1 MRYGTCCSSAA
12 NVTHVDCRSLQADDK
27 AETGASGFR
36 YFIKRHS
43 ARSLTSEC
51 TMMTYPMIYR
61 PVAKGAGGFLPSL
74 RLQRVYYTHLWPIL
88 GSSAFTFTVMRL
100 AFLRF
105 RKSLYMVF
113 RPGLWASHLHNL
125 ARV

>member
-12 NVTHVDCRSLQADDK
+12 NVTHFDCRSLQADDK

-74 RLQRVYYTHLWPIL
+74 RLQRVYNKAHPSVLPL
-88 GSSAFTFTVMRL
+88 SPL
-100 AFLRF
+100 
-105 RKSLYMVF
+105 
-113 RPGLWASHLHNL
+113 P
-125 ARV
+125 